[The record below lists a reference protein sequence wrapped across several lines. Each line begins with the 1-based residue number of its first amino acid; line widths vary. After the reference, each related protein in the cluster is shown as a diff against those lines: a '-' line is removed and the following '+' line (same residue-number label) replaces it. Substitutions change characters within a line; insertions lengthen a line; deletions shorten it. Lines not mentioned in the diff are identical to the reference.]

1 MDFKTGTII
10 GSYEIVSELGRGGMA
25 VVYKAYQR
33 SLERYVALKLLADF
47 LAHDASFVERFL
59 REAKIAARLNHP
71 NIVTIFEVS
80 ETPPYFIAMQYIEGG
95 SIAKLIREE
104 GTIAAARTAAILRQV
119 ASALDEAHKNGV
131 VHRDLKPSN
140 VILDATGRPILTD
153 FGIAKARESTK
164 LTQTGMVMGT
174 PEYMA
179 PEEIQGQPASAA
191 SDIYSLGV
199 IVYEMLAGRV
209 PFRAETPLAVLHQHV
224 YTTLPPLRQFNSRVT
239 PQIEQ
244 VLNKALAK
252 KSTDRFQ
259 SAGQFSRAFD
269 RAIGIANPTPVDG
282 STVMVPTI
290 ATSRSNAWIWIGIT
304 AVLILFVSI
313 AALVFI
319 NAISA
324 PGVNGG
330 VPQEQ
335 STQIAVRATQTPLPQ
350 AQVTA
355 APTSLPTLEPTTV
368 IPPIATENLATTPTE
383 PSSPDGTAA
392 ANADNTRIAQLLQA
406 TVNAQVTETSAAA
419 TIVRAFV
426 RTQTAIAA
434 ATETARP
441 TNTRRPTARP
451 TPTEPPTPTPPPTAT
466 PLPRGVWAMNVEAV
480 PPHIAPKGKDGGGGE
495 AYFRVSFM
503 NTTGGLSY
511 FNWCVEFFQKGNL
524 NHAFGTTKCKT
535 LENASRTIPEG
546 ESTFNTE
553 PISPGCGEYQMRVI
567 RIDSFDVRHPITRP
581 DGSTAWGSFSQCP

>member
-33 SLERYVALKLLADF
+33 SLERHVALKLLADF

-80 ETPPYFIAMQYIEGG
+80 ETPPYYIAMEYIEGG

-104 GTIAAARTAAILRQV
+104 GTISPARTAAILRQV

-224 YTTLPPLRQFNSRVT
+224 YTNLPPLRQFNSRVT
-239 PQIEQ
+239 PQVEQ

-282 STVMVPTI
+282 STVMVPTL
-290 ATSRSNAWIWIGIT
+290 TTRKSSAWLWMGFG
-304 AVLILFVSI
+304 AVLILIISVI
-313 AALVFI
+313 ALVVL
-319 NAISA
+319 NRGLAASEA
-324 PGVNGG
+324 MG
-330 VPQEQ
+330 VPAFS
-335 STQIAVRATQTPLPQ
+335 STQISEIVTQTPF
-350 AQVTA
+350 ANDATSTA
-355 APTSLPTLEPTTV
+355 PTLELTQVSPPTQAELILPT
-368 IPPIATENLATTPTE
+368 ITEDAEPVPTDESTP
-383 PSSPDGTAA
+383 DRTAA
-392 ANADNTRIAQLLQA
+392 ADADNTRIAALLQA
-406 TVNAQVTETSAAA
+406 TLNAQSTETSAAA
-419 TIVRAFV
+419 TIVRSFI

-451 TPTEPPTPTPPPTAT
+451 APTETPTFTPPPTST
-466 PLPRGVWAMNVEAV
+466 PLPRGVWVMNVESV
-480 PPHIAPKGKDGGGGE
+480 PSHIAPNAT
-495 AYFRVSFM
+495 AYFRVTFL
-503 NTTGGLSY
+503 NTTGGLAY
-511 FNWCVEFFQKGNL
+511 WNWCVEIFQKGNRD
-524 NHAFGTTKCKT
+524 HAFSNTECKP
-535 LENASRTIPEG
+535 RTIPAG
-546 ESTFNTE
+546 ETAFNTE
-553 PISPGCGEYQMRVI
+553 PYRTGCGLYEMRVI
-567 RIDSFDVRHPITRP
+567 WVDPVKDSFNARHAITKP
-581 DGSTAWGSFSQCP
+581 DGSTAWSSFSVCP

>member
-1 MDFKTGTII
+1 MEFKTGTLI

-80 ETPPYFIAMQYIEGG
+80 ETPPYSIAMEYIDGG

-104 GTIAAARTAAILRQV
+104 GTISAARTAAILRQV
-119 ASALDEAHKNGV
+119 AEALDEAHKHGV

-140 VILDATGRPILTD
+140 VILDASGRPILTD

-224 YTTLPPLRQFNSRVT
+224 YTNLPPLRQFNSRVT
-239 PQIEQ
+239 PQVEQ
-244 VLNKALAK
+244 VLNKALGK
-252 KSTDRFQ
+252 KPTDRFH
-259 SAGQFSRAFD
+259 SAGQFSRSFD
-269 RAIGIANPTPVDG
+269 RAIGIVSPTPVEG
-282 STVMVPTI
+282 STVMVPTL
-290 ATSRSNAWIWIGIT
+290 AARRSNAWVWMGIA
-304 AVLILFVSI
+304 AVLIVVLSL
-313 AALVFI
+313 AALVLI
-319 NAISA
+319 NGNSVPADGGT
-324 PGVNGG
+324 PQGV
-330 VPQEQ
+330 
-335 STQIAVRATQTPLPQ
+335 STQVAVLATQTPLSQ
-350 AQVTA
+350 ADISA
-355 APTSLPTLEPTTV
+355 APTSLPTLEPTIV
-368 IPPIATENLATTPTE
+368 IPPTATENPVLAPAESTTPDE
-383 PSSPDGTAA
+383 TAA
-392 ANADNTRIAQLLQA
+392 ADADNTRIALLLQA
-406 TVNAQVTETSAAA
+406 TVNAQATQTSAAA
-419 TIVRAFV
+419 TIVRSFI

-434 ATETARP
+434 RTETARP

-451 TPTEPPTPTPPPTAT
+451 LPTETPTLVPPPTST
-466 PLPRGVWAMNVEAV
+466 PLPRGVWVTNIEAV
-480 PPHIAPKGKDGGGGE
+480 PSHIAPNAS
-495 AYFRVSFM
+495 AYFRATFL
-503 NTTGGLSY
+503 NTTNGLAY
-511 FNWCVEFFQKGNL
+511 FDWCVEIFQRGNRSK
-524 NHAFGTTKCKT
+524 AFSNTECK
-535 LENASRTIPEG
+535 ARTIPAG
-546 ESTFNTE
+546 ETAFNTE
-553 PISPGCGEYQMRVI
+553 PFRTGCGFYEMRVI
-567 RIDSFDVRHPITRP
+567 WIDSFNARHVITEP
-581 DGSTAWGSFSQCP
+581 DGSTAWGSFSVCP